1 MIYQKTLRNAV
12 RAKGVGLHSG
22 EQVFLTLRPAPP
34 DTGITFRRVD
44 LDPPVAIA
52 AKLANVGD
60 TRLSTALSSDGV
72 RISTVE
78 HLLSAFSGLGID
90 NAIVD
95 LNAAEVPIMDGSAGP
110 FVFLIQ
116 SAGVEEQYAPKR
128 FLRILRSIEV
138 ERGDKWARFTPYEGF
153 KVGFTIDFNHPLFR
167 GSSRQSEIDFGKT
180 SFVREVSRAR
190 TFGFMKDIE
199 KLRENQL
206 ALGGS
211 LNNAI
216 VLDDYRV
223 VNDDGLRYRDEFV
236 KHKVLDAVGDLYLLG
251 YSLIGAFTGYKSG
264 HALNNCLLRELVR
277 QQDAW
282 EIVTFQDQADIP
294 ERLGLAGGVCTA

>member
-138 ERGDKWARFTPYEGF
+138 KRGDKWAHFTPYEGF

-180 SFVREVSRAR
+180 SFLREVSRAL
-190 TFGFMKDIE
+190 TFCFMKDIE

-264 HALNNCLLRELVR
+264 HGLNNCLLRELVG
-277 QQDAW
+277 QQGA
-282 EIVTFQDQADIP
+282 
-294 ERLGLAGGVCTA
+294 